1 MSDIGKKILPLED
14 RVAILPLSQEEVRAS
29 GIIIPD
35 TAKQEKRGE
44 GKVIAVGP
52 GKMVDG
58 KRVPLEVQ
66 VGDQVLYSKYAGDPI
81 EIDDEEVIIIS
92 QESVHAIIK
101 K

>member
-1 MSDIGKKILPLED
+1 MSEIGKKILPLED
-14 RVAILPLSQEEVRAS
+14 RVAIMPLTQEEKTAS

-35 TAKQEKRGE
+35 TANKEKPNE

-58 KRVPLEVQ
+58 KRVPLEIK
-66 VGDQVLYSKYAGDPI
+66 VGDTVLYSKYAGDPI
-81 EIDDEEVIIIS
+81 KVDNEEIIIIS
-92 QESVHAIIK
+92 QDSVHAIIK